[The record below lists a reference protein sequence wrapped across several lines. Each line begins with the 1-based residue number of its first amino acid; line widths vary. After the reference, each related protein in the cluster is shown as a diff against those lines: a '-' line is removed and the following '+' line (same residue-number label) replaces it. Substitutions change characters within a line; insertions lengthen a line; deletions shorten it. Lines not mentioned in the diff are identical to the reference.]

1 MDYILYGFKFS
12 IFLFI
17 NIIIIKICM
26 EVANYIGEQFGVKK
40 FLLCLWRKIRK
51 KSIVL
56 EEKMYSEIDRKSILD
71 KLVEVCKSIDDID
84 GVILVGSGAE
94 GFTDKWSDIDLSI
107 VIFEEEKTRQALDK
121 INKDIIS
128 TFDIMK
134 ISYNKY
140 EENNFLSAIFLN
152 NYLEID
158 IGVLSINKLVA
169 KRKPWN
175 ILYDKSGNIAKRMDE
190 TWEKRKMPSLNIEIE
205 HSVNTVWYHI
215 KNGVFALKR
224 EKLYRAVKEIEEL
237 RNEIVKIRALK
248 ENKVAKHFR
257 DVDDMDKAFLQGLEE
272 TFFKEVTINEL
283 SKALTNSLDLYFD
296 LIKELSEN
304 YEEIIEYEYKLRK
317 LLMELELI

>member
-1 MDYILYGFKFS
+1 
-12 IFLFI
+12 
-17 NIIIIKICM
+17 M

-40 FLLCLWRKIRK
+40 FLLYLWRKIRK
-51 KSIVL
+51 KSITL
-56 EEKMYSEIDRKSILD
+56 QEKMYSEIDRKNILD
-71 KLVEVCKSIDDID
+71 KLVKICKSIEDID

-107 VIFEEEKTRQALDK
+107 VIFEEEKIRQVWDK
-121 INKDIIS
+121 VNEDIIS

-134 ISYNKY
+134 ISYNEY

-190 TWEKRKMPSLNIEIE
+190 TWEKRKIPSLNIEIE

-215 KNGVFALKR
+215 KNGAFALKR

-257 DVDDMDKAFLQGLEE
+257 DVDDMDKAFLQGLEK

-283 SKALTNSLDLYFD
+283 SKALINSLDLYFD
-296 LIKELSEN
+296 LIKELNEN
-304 YEEIIEYEYKLRK
+304 YEEIIEYEYEIRK
-317 LLMELELI
+317 LLVELELI

>member
-1 MDYILYGFKFS
+1 MDYIVYGFKFS

-17 NIIIIKICM
+17 NIVFIKICM
-26 EVANYIGEQFGVKK
+26 EVANYIGEQFGIKK
-40 FLLCLWRKIRK
+40 FLLYLWRKIRK
-51 KSIVL
+51 KSIIL
-56 EEKMYSEIDRKSILD
+56 QEKMYSEIDRKNILD
-71 KLVEVCKSIDDID
+71 KLVKICKSIEDID

-107 VIFEEEKTRQALDK
+107 VIFEEEKTRQVWDK
-121 INKDIIS
+121 VNEDIIS

-134 ISYNKY
+134 ISYNEY

-158 IGVLSINKLVA
+158 IGVLSINKLVV
-169 KRKPWN
+169 KKKSWN

-190 TWEKRKMPSLNIEIE
+190 TWEKRKIPSLNIEIE

-215 KNGVFALKR
+215 KNGAFALKR

-283 SKALTNSLDLYFD
+283 SKALTNSLDLYFN

-317 LLMELELI
+317 LLVELELI